1 MTHHVLHALLMQPAG
16 VLTAL
21 AVRSGKRQRIEAL
34 RKVIDADSD
43 SEDNLRGA
51 FRGGDDGD
59 KMGVGESKFEVGK
72 VDGAKAWATRMDK
85 VDHMLRNKEAL
96 SRQARA
102 SIKEELCA
110 LSTYIESGCHVL
122 LILLHGPDLDLAGEA
137 QRIID
142 AGACAPCHVEFVE
155 CRATHFQEIQR
166 ALQQSSSA
174 SYPFD
179 LVMFSGHGKC
189 PNQSGNGFPP
199 MDIFVCLTRYVC
211 LVSRWAQ
218 LETR

>member
-1 MTHHVLHALLMQPAG
+1 MEREVRRLLI
-16 VLTAL
+16 VKND
-21 AVRSGKRQRIEAL
+21 RSGKRQRIEAL
-34 RKVIDADSD
+34 RRVIAADSD
-43 SEDNLRGA
+43 SEDNLRGV
-51 FRGGDDGD
+51 FRGGDDGG
-59 KMGVGESKFEVGK
+59 KMGVEEPKPEVDK

-85 VDHMLRNKEAL
+85 VDHVLCNKEAL

-102 SIKEELCA
+102 WIKEELCA
-110 LSTYIESGCHVL
+110 LSTWIESGCHVL
-122 LILLHGPDLDLAGEA
+122 LILLHGPDLDLSGEA

-142 AGACAPCHVEFVE
+142 AGACAPRHVEFVK
-155 CRATHFQEIQR
+155 CRATHFQYIQS

-189 PNQSGNGFPP
+189 PNQSGNDFSP
-199 MDIFVCLTRYVC
+199 MDFCVCLTRYVC